1 VSRSEIA
8 LEVRDLRTTLFL
20 REGTVDVVRGV
31 SFQIKEGET
40 LALVGESGCG
50 KTLTALSVI
59 RLLPDPP
66 AKVTEG
72 QVLLAGQDIRTLPEH
87 EMRSLRGDTVSMV
100 FQEPLTSLDP
110 VFTIGDQIVEAIAA
124 HRKVS
129 RDDAHTMAVDILKEV
144 QIPSPEQRLGDYPHQ
159 LSGGMRQRVMIAM
172 ALVLDPKVL
181 IADEPTTALDVTIQ
195 AQILDLIRAEQ
206 EKRRLA
212 VLLITHNLAVVS
224 QVADRVAV
232 MYAGEIVEEAPA
244 SEIFTNPQHPYTQG
258 LLSSIPSAAGDRKHL
273 YTIPGRVPDPRALPP
288 ACLFAPRCPYAIN
301 RCWHEH
307 PELEASNGH
316 LLRCWNPQPFTAL
329 MAVEPGEID
338 RRTATSD

>member
-1 VSRSEIA
+1 VSASRIA
-8 LEVRDLRTTLFL
+8 LDVKDLRTTLFL
-20 REGTVDVVRGV
+20 REGSVDVVRGV
-31 SFQIKEGET
+31 SFQINEGET

-50 KTLTALSVI
+50 KTMAALSI
-59 RLLPDPP
+59 MRLLPDPP
-66 AKVTEG
+66 ARVTGG
-72 QVLLAGQDIRTLPEH
+72 QVLLAGEDIRALPEQN
-87 EMRSLRGDTVSMV
+87 MRSLRGETISIV

-110 VFTIGDQIVEAIAA
+110 VFTIGDQIVEAITA
-124 HRKVS
+124 HRKLH
-129 RDDAHTMAVDILKEV
+129 RREAQEMAVEILNEV
-144 QIPSPEQRLGDYPHQ
+144 QIPSPKQRLGDYPHQ

-206 EKRRLA
+206 EQRRLA
-212 VLLITHNLAVVS
+212 VLLITHNLPVVS

-244 SEIFTNPQHPYTQG
+244 SEIFGNPRHPYTQG

-273 YTIPGRVPDPRALPP
+273 YTIPGRVPDPRVLPP
-288 ACLFAPRCPYAIN
+288 ACLFAPRCPYALG
-301 RCWHEH
+301 RCWHDH
-307 PELEASNGH
+307 PELETSDGH

-329 MAVEPGEID
+329 RAVEPGEVD
-338 RRTATSD
+338 RRVATSE

>member
-1 VSRSEIA
+1 LSADVA
-8 LEVRDLRTTLFL
+8 LEVNGLRTTLFL
-20 REGTVDVVRGV
+20 REGRVDVVRDV
-31 SFQIKEGET
+31 SFQLNEGET

-66 AKVTEG
+66 ARITAGSVVIDGSDITE
-72 QVLLAGQDIRTLPEH
+72 APEST
-87 EMRSLRGDTVSMV
+87 MRSLRGDTVSMV

-110 VFTIGDQIVEAIAA
+110 VFTIGAQIEEAVTA

-129 RDDAHTMAVDILKEV
+129 RREARDMAVEILEEV
-144 QIPSPEQRLGDYPHQ
+144 QIPSPRQRLDDYPHQ
-159 LSGGMRQRVMIAM
+159 MSGGMRQRVMIAM

-195 AQILDLIRAEQ
+195 AQILELIRAEQ
-206 EKRRLA
+206 ERRRLA

-232 MYAGEIVEEAPA
+232 MYSGEIVEQAPA
-244 SEIFTNPQHPYTQG
+244 SEIFANPRHPYTQG
-258 LLSSIPSAAGDRKHL
+258 LLSSIPSAAGDTKHL
-273 YTIPGRVPDPRALPP
+273 YTIPGRVPDPRVLPP
-288 ACLFAPRCPYAIN
+288 ACLFAPRCPYVIS
-301 RCWHEH
+301 RCWHDH
-307 PELEASNGH
+307 PDLAASNGH

-329 MAVEPGEID
+329 RAVEPEVD
-338 RRTATSD
+338 RSVATSE

>member
-1 VSRSEIA
+1 VSAGVA
-8 LEVRDLRTTLFL
+8 LEVRGLRTTLFL
-20 REGTVDVVRGV
+20 REGHVDVVRDV
-31 SFQIKEGET
+31 SFEVKDGET

-50 KTLTALSVI
+50 KTMTALSVI

-66 AKVTEG
+66 ARITAG
-72 QVLLAGQDIRTLPEH
+72 QVVLDDQDITAVPESK
-87 EMRSLRGDTVSMV
+87 MRSLRGDAISMV

-110 VFTIGDQIVEAIAA
+110 VFTIGAQIEEAITA
-124 HRKVS
+124 HRKVPRREA
-129 RDDAHTMAVDILKEV
+129 RDMAVEILKEV
-144 QIPSPEQRLGDYPHQ
+144 QIPSAERRLGDYPHQ

-195 AQILDLIRAEQ
+195 AQILELIRAEQ
-206 EKRRLA
+206 ERRQLA

-244 SEIFTNPQHPYTQG
+244 SEIFGNPRHPYTQG
-258 LLSSIPSAAGDRKHL
+258 LLSSIPSAAGGARRL

-288 ACLFAPRCPYAIN
+288 ACLFAPRCPYAIS

-307 PELEASNGH
+307 PDLEASNIH

-329 MAVEPGEID
+329 KAVEPEVD
-338 RRTATSD
+338 RSAATSE